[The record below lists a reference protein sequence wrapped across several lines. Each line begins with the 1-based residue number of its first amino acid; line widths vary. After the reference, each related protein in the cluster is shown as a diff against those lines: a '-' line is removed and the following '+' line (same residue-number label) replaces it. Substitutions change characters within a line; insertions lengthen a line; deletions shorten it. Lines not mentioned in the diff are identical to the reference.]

1 MTTVQIR
8 IVNNMLPS
16 AGQSIW
22 PFHVFITSLPP
33 EIRMNVDYL
42 LLAGVWLGP
51 GKPNNIFVFLQ
62 PVLDKVHRLHQ
73 EGLAIS
79 TQSGPRVL
87 KARLLCA
94 IFDLPTKAMALNSLQ
109 YNGKYG
115 CANCLDHGK
124 RVGR

>member
-1 MTTVQIR
+1 
-8 IVNNMLPS
+8 MLLS

-22 PFHVFITSLPP
+22 PFHLCITSLPP

-51 GKPNNIFVFLQ
+51 GKPSNISIFLH
-62 PVLDKVHRLHQ
+62 PVLDKVHHLYQ

-79 TQSGPRVL
+79 TPSGPRVL

-94 IFDLPTKAMALNSLQ
+94 IFDLPAKAMALNSLQ
-109 YNGKYG
+109 
-115 CANCLDHGK
+115 
-124 RVGR
+124 